1 MTHAEL
7 IISASHWL
15 RTGRRH
21 AVVLSDV
28 HTAATNEQPD
38 VIAWK
43 NSGFSTVVE
52 CKTSRS
58 DFRRD
63 AKKWVRRTEEQGMGY
78 ERYFYAP
85 DGMILEAELPA
96 GWGLLVPDSRG
107 RALVVMS
114 SRAFMKR
121 NERAERAL
129 LVNAVR
135 RVTEGWGRRVFGV
148 SAPSLVDGDPHPTAP
163 RIIREL
169 RAENATLR
177 TALKAVPR

>member
-7 IISASHWL
+7 ITSASQWL

-52 CKTSRS
+52 CKISRS

-63 AKKWVRRTEEQGMGY
+63 AKK
-78 ERYFYAP
+78 
-85 DGMILEAELPA
+85 
-96 GWGLLVPDSRG
+96 
-107 RALVVMS
+107 
-114 SRAFMKR
+114 
-121 NERAERAL
+121 
-129 LVNAVR
+129 
-135 RVTEGWGRRVFGV
+135 
-148 SAPSLVDGDPHPTAP
+148 
-163 RIIREL
+163 
-169 RAENATLR
+169 
-177 TALKAVPR
+177 